1 MEQQNLQDNTD
12 IEIDVL
18 ELFHVL
24 LNKFWI
30 ILLAGIIVGLAF
42 IGGTILFIT
51 PQYESTT
58 KMYVLSKQDNNTL
71 TQQTSL
77 SLTKDYAELIK
88 SRTVTEGVIAQLNL
102 DLTHE
107 ELLKKMAVDSAT
119 DTRILSITVTDADP
133 YEACKIANAI
143 RDVAANHIKNVMDI
157 DAVNVVETANI
168 PDQQSSPSISKNGII
183 GVLLGVLLSVAI
195 ILIAYISNDTVK
207 TQEDVEKYLGLSV
220 LGTIPLTETDRKK
233 KKKKQKQK
241 KASGI
246 HENFMKKKL
255 IFIVRNWIT
264 VQTNPINHYVQTF
277 YSVAKT
283 KK

>member
-1 MEQQNLQDNTD
+1 MENQVTNNNDE
-12 IEIDVL
+12 IEIDL
-18 ELFHVL
+18 GEIFHLILSRLGV
-24 LNKFWI
+24 I
-30 ILLAGIIVGLAF
+30 ILSGIILGVISI
-42 IGGTILFIT
+42 IGTMLFIT

-58 KMYVLSKQDNNTL
+58 KIMVLNKQDSNTL
-71 TQQTSL
+71 TSADMQTSTQ
-77 SLTKDYAELIK
+77 LTKDYAELIK

-241 KASGI
+241 RARG
-246 HENFMKKKL
+246 
-255 IFIVRNWIT
+255 RR
-264 VQTNPINHYVQTF
+264 
-277 YSVAKT
+277 
-283 KK
+283 